1 MPASQST
8 HSTSPSASTVNPWPR
23 QMWIAGRWV
32 DASDGG
38 TRELINPAD
47 GSVLARVPEATAA
60 DVGAAV
66 AAARAAFDGG
76 PWRALA
82 ARDRGTLL
90 FKIAEAIRARA
101 QAFAE
106 TDARNMGKPIV
117 EAEFDVSDAAH
128 CFEYYGGLAT
138 KIHGETLEVPDNAL
152 SMVVREPVGVVGQ
165 IIPWNYPLLMA
176 AWKLAPALAA
186 GCTAVLKPAEQTP
199 LSALMLAEIFEAVEL
214 PPGVVNIVTGGGP
227 VAGAAL
233 VSDPRVD
240 KIAFT
245 GGLDTGRLVIKSAA
259 DTIKRMSI
267 ELGGKNPNIVFA
279 DADFEAAVDGA
290 LFGAFANQ
298 GEVCSAGSRLL
309 VQRSIYDRMLTAL
322 ADKAS
327 RIRLG
332 DPMDRETKMG
342 PLVTREHREKV
353 LGYIDVGR
361 REGRLLTGGGVPSHG
376 GLARGWFVEPTI
388 FADVDNKARIAQEEI
403 FGPVLTVI
411 PFDDEAE
418 AVRVANDTP
427 YGLAG
432 AVWTRDVYRGI
443 RVLKQ
448 IRAGI
453 LWLNTYHPT
462 YNEAPWGGYKQSG
475 FGRELGPYGL
485 EHYLETKQI
494 NLNLSEAPIGW
505 Y

>member
-1 MPASQST
+1 MSST
-8 HSTSPSASTVNPWPR
+8 K
-23 QMWIAGRWV
+23 MWIDNAWV

-38 TRELINPAD
+38 TREVINPAD
-47 GSVLARVPEATAA
+47 GSVIARVPEATAT
-60 DVGAAV
+60 DVSRAV
-66 AAARAAFDGG
+66 AAARRAFDDG
-76 PWRALA
+76 PWPRMA

-90 FKIAEAIRARA
+90 FRVAEAIRARA
-101 QAFAE
+101 AELAE
-106 TDARNMGKPIV
+106 TDTRNMGKPIV
-117 EAEFDVSDAAH
+117 EAEFDVNDAAH
-128 CFEYYGGLAT
+128 CFEYYGGLAS

-176 AWKLAPALAA
+176 AWKLGPALAA

-199 LSALMLAEIFEAVEL
+199 LSALMLAEIFQSLDL
-214 PPGVVNIVTGGGP
+214 PPGVVNIVTGDGP
-227 VAGAAL
+227 TAGAAL
-233 VSDPRVD
+233 VTDRRVD

-245 GGLDTGRLVIKSAA
+245 GGVDTGKLVIRGAA
-259 DTIKRMSI
+259 ETIKRMSI

-309 VQRSIYDRMLTAL
+309 VERSIYDRMLTAI
-322 ADKAS
+322 ADKVG
-327 RIRLG
+327 RITLG
-332 DPMDRETKMG
+332 DPMSRDTKMG
-342 PLVTREHREKV
+342 PLVTKEHQDKV
-353 LGYIDVGR
+353 LGYIEVGKK
-361 REGRLLTGGGVPSHG
+361 EGRLVTGGSKPKDAA
-376 GLARGWFVEPTI
+376 LARGWYVEPTV
-388 FADVDNKARIAQEEI
+388 FADVDNSARISQEEI

-411 PFDDEAE
+411 PFDSEAD
-418 AVRVANDTP
+418 AIRIANDTP

-432 AVWTRDVYRGI
+432 AVWSRDVFRGI

-475 FGRELGPYGL
+475 FGRELGAYGL

-494 NLNLSEAPIGW
+494 NLNLTEAPIGW

>member
-1 MPASQST
+1 MP
-8 HSTSPSASTVNPWPR
+8 R
-23 QMWIAGRWV
+23 KMWIANTWT
-32 DASDGG
+32 DASGG
-38 TRELINPAD
+38 ATREVVNPTD
-47 GSVLARVPEATAA
+47 GSVLARVPEATAD
-60 DVGAAV
+60 DVRKAI
-66 AAARAAFDGG
+66 AAARAAFDDG
-76 PWRALA
+76 PWPRLPG
-82 ARDRGTLL
+82 RDRGTVL
-90 FKIAEAIRARA
+90 FRIAEAIRARA
-101 QAFAE
+101 AEFAE
-106 TDARNMGKPIV
+106 LDTKNMGKPIV

-128 CFEYYGGLAT
+128 CFEYYGGLAS

-186 GCTAVLKPAEQTP
+186 GCTVVLKPAEQTP
-199 LSALMLAEIFEAVEL
+199 LSALVLAEILESLDL
-214 PPGVVNIVTGGGP
+214 PPGVVNIVTGDGP
-227 VAGAAL
+227 VAGATL
-233 VSDPRVD
+233 VTDPRVD

-245 GGLDTGRLVIKSAA
+245 GGVDTGRLVIRGAA

-267 ELGGKNPNIVFA
+267 ELGGKNPNVVFA
-279 DADFEAAVDGA
+279 DADFDAAVDGA

-309 VQRSIYDRMLTAL
+309 VERSIYDRMLEALVEKTA
-322 ADKAS
+322 

-332 DPMDRETKMG
+332 DPLDRETKMG
-342 PLVTREHREKV
+342 PLVTREHRDKV
-353 LGYIDVGR
+353 LQYIEVGR
-361 REGRLLTGGGVPSHG
+361 SEGRLLVGGGVPASPA
-376 GLARGWFVEPTI
+376 LSKGWYVEPTI
-388 FADVDNKARIAQEEI
+388 FADVNNSARIAQEEI
-403 FGPVLTVI
+403 FGPVLVVI
-411 PFDDEAE
+411 PFADEAE
-418 AVRVANDTP
+418 AVRLANDTP

-432 AVWTRDVYRGI
+432 AVWTRNVFRGI

-485 EHYLETKQI
+485 ENYLETKQI
-494 NLNLSEAPIGW
+494 NLNLSEAPIAW

>member
-1 MPASQST
+1 MNISK
-8 HSTSPSASTVNPWPR
+8 
-23 QMWIAGRWV
+23 MWINGKWV
-32 DASDGG
+32 EASDGG
-38 TRELINPAD
+38 TRDLVNPAD
-47 GSVLARVPEATAA
+47 GSVFARAPEATAA

-66 AAARAAFDGG
+66 GAARAAFDGG
-76 PWRALA
+76 PWRSLS
-82 ARDRGTLL
+82 ARERGTIL
-90 FKIAEAIRARA
+90 FRTAEAIRARA
-101 QAFAE
+101 AEFAE
-106 TDARNMGKPIV
+106 TDTRNMGKPIV
-117 EAEFDVSDAAH
+117 ESEFDVTDAAH

-152 SMVVREPVGVVGQ
+152 SMVVREPVGVAGQ

-199 LSALMLAEIFEAVEL
+199 LSALMLARIFEQLDL
-214 PPGVVNIVTGGGP
+214 PPGVVNIVTGDGP
-227 VAGAAL
+227 TAGAAL
-233 VSDPRVD
+233 VTDPRVD

-245 GGLDTGRLVIKSAA
+245 GGVDTGRTVIKGAA
-259 DTIKRMSI
+259 ETIKRMSI

-309 VQRSIYDRMLTAL
+309 VERSIYTRLVDAI
-322 ADKAS
+322 AAKAS
-327 RIRLG
+327 RITLG
-332 DPMDRETKMG
+332 DPLDRDTKMG
-342 PLVTREHREKV
+342 PLVTREHQRKV
-353 LGYIDVGR
+353 LDYIAVGR
-361 REGRLLTGGGVPSHG
+361 REGRLVIGGGTPARAD
-376 GLARGWFVEPTI
+376 LARGCYVEPTI
-388 FADVDNKARIAQEEI
+388 FADVNNRARIAQEEI

-411 PFDDEAE
+411 PFEDEAD
-418 AVRVANDTP
+418 AIRIANDTP

-494 NLNLSEAPIGW
+494 NLNLSEAPLGW

>member
-1 MPASQST
+1 MREI
-8 HSTSPSASTVNPWPR
+8 VNPFD
-23 QMWIAGRWV
+23 GRV
-32 DASDGG
+32 IRD
-38 TRELINPAD
+38 
-47 GSVLARVPEATAA
+47 VPDATAA
-60 DVGAAV
+60 DVGLAV
-66 AAARAAFDGG
+66 GAARTAFDEG
-76 PWRALA
+76 PWRRLA
-82 ARDRGTLL
+82 ARERGTIL
-90 FKIAEAIRARA
+90 FRIAEAIRAKA
-101 QAFAE
+101 ADFAE
-106 TDARNMGKPIV
+106 AETRNMGKPIV
-117 EAEFDVSDAAH
+117 EAEFDVADAAH
-128 CFEYYGGLAT
+128 CFEYYGGLAS
-138 KIHGETLEVPDNAL
+138 KIHGETLDVPDNAL
-152 SMVVREPVGVVGQ
+152 SLVVREPVGVVGQ

-199 LSALMLAEIFEAVEL
+199 LTALMLGEL
-214 PPGVVNIVTGGGP
+214 LAQLDLPAGVVNIVTGDGP
-227 VAGAAL
+227 TAGAAL
-233 VSDPRVD
+233 VADPRVD

-259 DTIKRMSI
+259 DTVKRMSI

-309 VQRSIYDRMLTAL
+309 VERSIYDRMLQAL
-322 ADKAS
+322 ADKSS

-332 DPMDRETKMG
+332 DPLDRDTKMG
-342 PLVTREHREKV
+342 PLVTREHQQKV
-353 LGYIDVGR
+353 LEYIELGKG
-361 REGRLLTGGGVPSHG
+361 EGRLLIGGGPPKDPT
-376 GLARGWFVEPTI
+376 LARGWFVEPTI
-388 FADVDNKARIAQEEI
+388 FADVDNRARIAQEEI
-403 FGPVLTVI
+403 FGPVLVVI
-411 PFDDEAE
+411 PFKDEDD
-418 AVRVANDTP
+418 AVRIANDTP

-432 AVWTRDVYRGI
+432 AVWTRDVFRGI

-494 NLNLSEAPIGW
+494 NLNLSETPIGW

>member
-1 MPASQST
+1 MQ
-8 HSTSPSASTVNPWPR
+8 HK
-23 QMWIAGRWV
+23 MWIGGEWV
-32 DASDGG
+32 NASDGG
-38 TRELINPAD
+38 TREVINPAD

-60 DVGAAV
+60 DLDKAV
-66 AAARAAFDGG
+66 RAARAAFDQG
-76 PWRALA
+76 PWPKGT
-82 ARDRGTLL
+82 ARDRGTVL
-90 FKIAEAIRARA
+90 FKLAEAIRAKA

-106 TDARNMGKPIV
+106 TDTRNMGKPIV
-117 EAEFDVSDAAH
+117 EAEFDVADAAH

-152 SMVVREPVGVVGQ
+152 SMVLREPVGVVGQ

-186 GCTAVLKPAEQTP
+186 GCTVVLKPAEQTP
-199 LSALMLAEIFEAVEL
+199 LSALMLAEIFESLDL
-214 PPGVVNIVTGGGP
+214 PAGVVNIVTGDGP
-227 VAGAAL
+227 TAGAAL
-233 VSDPRVD
+233 VTHPQVD

-245 GGLDTGRLVIKSAA
+245 GGVDTGRLVIKGAA

-267 ELGGKNPNIVFA
+267 ELGGKNPNVVFA
-279 DADFEAAVDGA
+279 DADFDAAVDGA

-309 VQRSIYDRMLTAL
+309 VERSIYDKMVDAL
-322 ADKAS
+322 AEKAK

-342 PLVTREHREKV
+342 PLVTREHQEKV
-353 LGYIDVGR
+353 LGYLAVGKG
-361 REGRLLTGGGVPSHG
+361 EGRLLIGGGKPSAPA
-376 GLARGWFVEPTI
+376 LSRGWYVEPTI
-388 FADVDNKARIAQEEI
+388 FADVDNRARIAQEEI
-403 FGPVLTVI
+403 FGPVLVVI
-411 PFDDEAE
+411 PFTDEAE
-418 AVRVANDTP
+418 AIRLANDTP

-432 AVWTRDVYRGI
+432 AVWTRDVYKGI

-494 NLNLSEAPIGW
+494 NLNLSEAPIAW

>member
-1 MPASQST
+1 MQ
-8 HSTSPSASTVNPWPR
+8 
-23 QMWIAGRWV
+23 QLKMWIGGEWTG
-32 DASDGG
+32 ASDGA
-38 TRELINPAD
+38 TREVINPAD
-47 GSVLARVPEATAA
+47 GSVIARVPEATKD
-60 DVGAAV
+60 DVAKAV
-66 AAARAAFDGG
+66 AAARAAFDDG
-76 PWRALA
+76 PWTKGT

-90 FKIAEAIRARA
+90 FKVAEAIRAKA

-106 TDARNMGKPIV
+106 TDTRNMGKPIV
-117 EAEFDVSDAAH
+117 EAEFDVTDAAH
-128 CFEYYGGLAT
+128 CFDYYGGMAT

-152 SMVVREPVGVVGQ
+152 SMVLREPVGVVGQ

-186 GCTAVLKPAEQTP
+186 GCTVVLKPAEQTP
-199 LSALMLAEIFEAVEL
+199 LSALMLAEIFASLDL
-214 PPGVVNIVTGGGP
+214 PPGVVNIVTGDGP
-227 VAGAAL
+227 TAGAAL
-233 VSDPRVD
+233 VTSPQVD

-245 GGLDTGRLVIKSAA
+245 GGVDTGRLVIKGAA

-267 ELGGKNPNIVFA
+267 ELGGKNPNVVFA

-309 VQRSIYDRMLTAL
+309 VERSIYDRMLTAL
-322 ADKAS
+322 TDKAS

-332 DPMDRETKMG
+332 DPMDRDTKMG
-342 PLVTREHREKV
+342 PLVTREHQEKV
-353 LGYIDVGR
+353 LSYMDIGR
-361 REGRLLTGGGVPSHG
+361 KEGRLLTGGGKPAAAALSK
-376 GLARGWFVEPTI
+376 GWFVEPTI
-388 FADVDNKARIAQEEI
+388 FADVDNRARIAQEEI
-403 FGPVLTVI
+403 FGPVLVVI
-411 PFDDEAE
+411 PFTDEAE
-418 AVRVANDTP
+418 AVRLANDTP

-432 AVWTRDVYRGI
+432 AVWTRDVFKGI

-494 NLNLSEAPIGW
+494 NVNLSEAPIGW

>member
-1 MPASQST
+1 MRDI
-8 HSTSPSASTVNPWPR
+8 V
-23 QMWIAGRWV
+23 
-32 DASDGG
+32 
-38 TRELINPAD
+38 NPAD
-47 GSVLARVPEATAA
+47 GGVIARVPDASAA
-60 DVGAAV
+60 DVGHAV
-66 AAARAAFDGG
+66 AAARRAFDEG
-76 PWRALA
+76 PWPRMP
-82 ARDRGTLL
+82 ARERGTLL
-90 FKIAEAIRARA
+90 FRIADTIRAHA
-101 QAFAE
+101 SELAE
-106 TDARNMGKPIV
+106 LDTRNMGKPIV
-117 EAEFDVSDAAH
+117 EAEFDVADAAH
-128 CFEYYGGLAT
+128 CFEYYAGMAS

-199 LSALMLAEIFEAVEL
+199 LSALRLAELLRALDL
-214 PPGVVNIVTGGGP
+214 PDGVVTIVTGDGP

-233 VSDPRVD
+233 VTDPRVD

-245 GGLDTGRLVIKSAA
+245 GGVDAGRLVIKGAA
-259 DTIKRMSI
+259 ETIKRMSI

-279 DADFEAAVDGA
+279 DADFDAAVDGA

-309 VQRSIYDRMLTAL
+309 VERPIYDRMLEAL
-322 ADKAS
+322 ADKSS

-342 PLVTREHREKV
+342 PLVTSEHRDKV
-353 LGYIDVGR
+353 LGYIEVGR
-361 REGRLLTGGGVPSHG
+361 KEGRLIVGGGIPDVPA
-376 GLARGWFVEPTI
+376 LAKGFYVEPTI
-388 FADVDNKARIAQEEI
+388 FADVDNRARIAQEEI

-411 PFDDEAE
+411 PFGDEAE
-418 AVRVANDTP
+418 AIRIANDTP

-432 AVWTRDVYRGI
+432 AVWTRDVFRGI

-485 EHYLETKQI
+485 EAYLETKQI
-494 NLNLSEAPIGW
+494 NLNLSEAPIAW

>member
-1 MPASQST
+1 MAV
-8 HSTSPSASTVNPWPR
+8 TVMT
-23 QMWIAGRWV
+23 QMWIGGEWVHAIGGR
-32 DASDGG
+32 
-38 TRELINPAD
+38 TRQVINPAT
-47 GSVLARVPEATAA
+47 GAVLTTVPEAGA
-60 DVGAAV
+60 DDVAAAV
-66 AAARAAFDGG
+66 AAARRAFDGG
-76 PWRALA
+76 EWRRLTH
-82 ARDRGTLL
+82 RDRGQIL
-90 FKIAEAIRARA
+90 FRVAEGVRARA
-101 QAFAE
+101 AELAE
-106 TDARNMGKPIV
+106 TDSRNMGKPIV
-117 EAEFDVSDAAH
+117 EAEFDVAGAAH

-138 KIHGETLEVPDNAL
+138 KIHGDTLNVPDNAL
-152 SMVVREPVGVVGQ
+152 SIVVREPVGVVGQ

-186 GCTAVLKPAEQTP
+186 GCTCVLKPAEQTP
-199 LSALMLAEIFEAVEL
+199 LSALTLGHILSEAGV
-214 PPGVVNIVTGGGP
+214 PAGVVNIITGDGP

-233 VSDPRVD
+233 VDNPNVD

-245 GGLDTGRLVIKSAA
+245 GGVDTGRLVMACAA
-259 DTIKRMSI
+259 RTIKRTTL

-309 VQRSIYDRMLTAL
+309 VERSIYPRMLEAL
-322 ADKAS
+322 AAKMT

-332 DPMDRETKMG
+332 DPLDRDTKMG
-342 PLVTREHREKV
+342 PLVTDEHMQKV
-353 LGYIDVGR
+353 LGYIEIGK
-361 REGRLLTGGGVPSHG
+361 REGHRLIAGGGRATAG
-376 GLARGWFVEPTI
+376 ALGDGFFVEPTV
-388 FADVDNKARIAQEEI
+388 FADVAPGSRIGQEEI
-403 FGPVLTVI
+403 FGPVLAVM
-411 PFDDEAE
+411 PFDGEDD
-418 AVRVANDTP
+418 AVRIANDTP

-432 AVWTRDVYRGI
+432 AVWTRDVFRGV
-443 RVLKQ
+443 RVLQQ

-485 EHYLETKQI
+485 DAYLETKQI
-494 NLNLSEAPIGW
+494 NINLTEAPLAW

>member
-1 MPASQST
+1 
-8 HSTSPSASTVNPWPR
+8 
-23 QMWIAGRWV
+23 MWIDNAWV

-38 TRELINPAD
+38 TREVINPAD
-47 GSVLARVPEATAA
+47 GTLIARVPEATAA
-60 DVGAAV
+60 DVSRAI
-66 AAARAAFDGG
+66 AAARRAFDEG
-76 PWRALA
+76 PWPRMA
-82 ARDRGTLL
+82 ARERGTLL
-90 FKIAEAIRARA
+90 FRVAEAIRARA
-101 QAFAE
+101 AELAE
-106 TDARNMGKPIV
+106 TETRNMGKPIV
-117 EAEFDVSDAAH
+117 EAEFDVADAAH
-128 CFEYYGGLAT
+128 CFEYYAGMAS
-138 KIHGETLEVPDNAL
+138 KIHGETLDVPDNAL

-199 LSALMLAEIFEAVEL
+199 LSALILAEIFQSLDL
-214 PPGVVNIVTGGGP
+214 PPGVVNIVTGDGPTAGG
-227 VAGAAL
+227 GL
-233 VSDPRVD
+233 VTDPRVD
-240 KIAFT
+240 KVAFT
-245 GGLDTGRLVIKSAA
+245 GGVDTGKLVIRGAA
-259 DTIKRMSI
+259 ETIKRMSI

-309 VQRSIYDRMLTAL
+309 VERSIYDRMLQAI
-322 ADKAS
+322 ADKIG
-327 RIRLG
+327 RITLG
-332 DPMDRETKMG
+332 DPMSRETKMG
-342 PLVTREHREKV
+342 PLVTKEHQEKV
-353 LGYIDVGR
+353 LGYIEVGKH
-361 REGRLLTGGGVPSHG
+361 EGRLVTGGGRPKDAALS
-376 GLARGWFVEPTI
+376 RGWYVEPTV
-388 FADVDNKARIAQEEI
+388 FADVKNSARIAQEEI

-411 PFDDEAE
+411 PFEDEAE
-418 AVRVANDTP
+418 AVRIANDTP

-432 AVWTRDVYRGI
+432 AVWSRDVFRGI

-475 FGRELGPYGL
+475 FGRELGHYGL
-485 EHYLETKQI
+485 ENYLETKQI
-494 NLNLSEAPIGW
+494 NLNLTEAPIGW

>member
-1 MPASQST
+1 
-8 HSTSPSASTVNPWPR
+8 
-23 QMWIAGRWV
+23 MWIDNAWV

-38 TRELINPAD
+38 TREVINPAD
-47 GSVLARVPEATAA
+47 GTLIARVPEATAA
-60 DVGAAV
+60 DVSRAI
-66 AAARAAFDGG
+66 AAARRAFDEG
-76 PWRALA
+76 PWPRMA
-82 ARDRGTLL
+82 ARERGTLL
-90 FKIAEAIRARA
+90 FRVAEAIRARA
-101 QAFAE
+101 AELAE
-106 TDARNMGKPIV
+106 TETRNMGKPIV
-117 EAEFDVSDAAH
+117 EAEFDVADAAH
-128 CFEYYGGLAT
+128 CFEYYAGMAS
-138 KIHGETLEVPDNAL
+138 KIHGETLDVPDNAL

-199 LSALMLAEIFEAVEL
+199 LSALILAEIFQSLDL
-214 PPGVVNIVTGGGP
+214 PPGVVNIVTGDGPTAGG
-227 VAGAAL
+227 GL
-233 VSDPRVD
+233 VTDPRVD
-240 KIAFT
+240 KVAFT
-245 GGLDTGRLVIKSAA
+245 GGVDTGKLVIRGAA
-259 DTIKRMSI
+259 ETIKRMSI

-309 VQRSIYDRMLTAL
+309 VERSIYDRILQAI
-322 ADKAS
+322 ADKIG
-327 RIRLG
+327 RITLG
-332 DPMDRETKMG
+332 DPMSRETKMG
-342 PLVTREHREKV
+342 PLVTKEHQEKV
-353 LGYIDVGR
+353 LGYIEVGKH
-361 REGRLLTGGGVPSHG
+361 EGRLVTGGGRPKDAALS
-376 GLARGWFVEPTI
+376 RGWYVEPTV
-388 FADVDNKARIAQEEI
+388 FADVKNSARIAQEEI

-411 PFDDEAE
+411 PFEDEAE
-418 AVRVANDTP
+418 AVRIANDTP

-432 AVWTRDVYRGI
+432 AVWSRDVFRGI

-475 FGRELGPYGL
+475 FGRELGHYGL
-485 EHYLETKQI
+485 ENYLETKQI
-494 NLNLSEAPIGW
+494 NLNLTEAPIGW

>member
-1 MPASQST
+1 MQTHAWIDGRWRDAASGAT
-8 HSTSPSASTVNPWPR
+8 RDIVNP
-23 QMWIAGRWV
+23 
-32 DASDGG
+32 SDG
-38 TRELINPAD
+38 TI
-47 GSVLARVPEATAA
+47 VARVPEMSGE
-60 DVGAAV
+60 DVTLAI
-66 AAARAAFDGG
+66 AAARRAFDEG
-76 PWRALA
+76 PWPKLP
-82 ARDRGTLL
+82 ARERGTVL

-101 QAFAE
+101 AAFAE
-106 TDARNMGKPIV
+106 TDTRNMGKPIV
-117 EAEFDVSDAAH
+117 EAEFDVADAAH
-128 CFEYYGGLAT
+128 CFEYYGGLAS
-138 KIHGETLEVPDNAL
+138 KIHGETLDVPDTAL
-152 SMVVREPVGVVGQ
+152 SLVVREPVGVVGQ

-186 GCTAVLKPAEQTP
+186 GCTTVLKPAEQTP
-199 LSALMLAEIFEAVEL
+199 LSALMLAEILESLDL
-214 PPGVVNIVTGGGP
+214 PEGVVNIVTGDGPTAGG
-227 VAGAAL
+227 AL
-233 VSDPRVD
+233 VTDARVD

-245 GGLDTGRLVIKSAA
+245 GGVDTGRLVIKGSA

-267 ELGGKNPNIVFA
+267 ELGGKNPNVVFA
-279 DADFEAAVDGA
+279 DADFDAAVDGA

-309 VQRSIYDRMLTAL
+309 VERSIYPRMLDAL
-322 ADKAS
+322 AEKAP

-332 DPMDRETKMG
+332 DPLDRQTKMG
-342 PLVTREHREKV
+342 PLVTREHQQKV
-353 LGYIDVGR
+353 LEYIDVGR
-361 REGRLLTGGGVPSHG
+361 REARLIVGGGSPRDAA
-376 GLARGWFVEPTI
+376 LAQGFFVEPTI
-388 FADVDNKARIAQEEI
+388 FADVDNRARIAQEEI
-403 FGPVLTVI
+403 FGPVLAVI
-411 PFDDEAE
+411 PFDTEAD
-418 AVRVANDTP
+418 AVRIANDTP

-432 AVWTRDVYRGI
+432 AVWTRDVFRGI

-485 EHYLETKQI
+485 DHYLETKQI